1 MWFFTHILILFS
13 PNFFTLPELV
23 LPFQDTSRAGG
34 IWVRQEN
41 RTRCGVC
48 LPIPGDWA
56 LAATHTEREQ
66 FGRGWFPQRFTTFF
80 FPLMNSCTI
89 CSTSCW
95 IWDLKCGLCYVFT
108 GDRLV
113 KMKLR
118 HFVDVR
124 DVADAL
130 LLVYESP
137 EASGR
142 YICNSHAR
150 LVSDVIK
157 LLKSWYPT
165 YQYATK

>member
-1 MWFFTHILILFS
+1 MNFLTQFVAHPVGFELDLMWF
-13 PNFFTLPELV
+13 V
-23 LPFQDTSRAGG
+23 LSLY
-34 IWVRQEN
+34 
-41 RTRCGVC
+41 C
-48 LPIPGDWA
+48 
-56 LAATHTEREQ
+56 
-66 FGRGWFPQRFTTFF
+66 
-80 FPLMNSCTI
+80 
-89 CSTSCW
+89 
-95 IWDLKCGLCYVFT
+95 T

-130 LLVYESP
+130 LLVYETP